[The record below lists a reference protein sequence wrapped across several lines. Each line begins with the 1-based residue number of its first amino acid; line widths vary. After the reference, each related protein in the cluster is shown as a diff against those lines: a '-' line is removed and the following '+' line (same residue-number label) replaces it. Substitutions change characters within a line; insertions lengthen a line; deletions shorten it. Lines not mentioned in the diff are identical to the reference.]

1 MPVSFTQL
9 ASRNG
14 TLNQAEDRLHVDH
27 VTADPTT
34 GAIDR
39 FFDSID
45 RVVDSTDRVLNR
57 SKRTEE
63 QLDAPRKRAKR
74 AEAIDVEA
82 SERKPRAS
90 APSTKPAQPAQPGQR
105 LAIARKPHFHIV
117 EKITPTGTLF
127 VVTDGGAARTECAT
141 REFAEKILRALE
153 SA

>member
-1 MPVSFTQL
+1 VQITI
-9 ASRNG
+9 
-14 TLNQAEDRLHVDH
+14 RLWRSDTSGAVPDS
-27 VTADPTT
+27 TDSTT
-34 GAIDR
+34 KSIDS
-39 FFDSID
+39 FFDAID

-57 SKRTEE
+57 SKRTED
-63 QLDAPRKRAKR
+63 QLDAHRPKRAKR

-90 APSTKPAQPAQPGQR
+90 TPSTKPVQATQR

-117 EKITPTGTLF
+117 EKISPSGTIF

>member
-1 MPVSFTQL
+1 MNV
-9 ASRNG
+9 
-14 TLNQAEDRLHVDH
+14 
-27 VTADPTT
+27 
-34 GAIDR
+34 
-39 FFDSID
+39 
-45 RVVDSTDRVLNR
+45 TDRVLNQ

-82 SERKPRAS
+82 SERKPRA
-90 APSTKPAQPAQPGQR
+90 ATPSTKPAQPGQR

>member
-1 MPVSFTQL
+1 VPDSTD
-9 ASRNG
+9 STTKSING
-14 TLNQAEDRLHVDH
+14 VFD
-27 VTADPTT
+27 
-34 GAIDR
+34 AIDR
-39 FFDSID
+39 I
-45 RVVDSTDRVLNR
+45 VGHADRVLNR
-57 SKRTEE
+57 SKYAEE
-63 QLDAPRKRAKR
+63 QLDVRRPKRTKR

-90 APSTKPAQPAQPGQR
+90 APSTKPAQSSQR

-117 EKITPTGTLF
+117 EKISPSGTIF